1 MLNSWFRKFWTTL
14 LLAVLLTGGLTASAA
29 ELVLVSPHWEGIEY
43 EFGEAFKK
51 HYKAETGQDID
62 LKWLDVGGTSDIIR
76 YIESEFKNKPEGIG
90 IDLMFGGGVDPYFK
104 LKDEGLLTTYRL
116 PEEIL
121 NEIAPDIA
129 GSPLY
134 DPEYTWYAPT
144 MAGFGIIYNKPLIKK
159 RGLPTP
165 KTWADLARPEY
176 FSWVGTADPGKSGSV
191 HMCYEI
197 ILQSCGWER
206 GWEIVTA
213 LGGNA
218 RSFSAAASQVP
229 KDTATGDVACGLAID
244 FYAKMQA
251 IEAGEDIIGFVYP
264 AGLTVVNGD
273 AIGILKGAPNLEA
286 AQAFIRFVMSEP
298 GQRLWMLRVGE
309 SDGPVKYEL
318 AKFSVMPKVYD
329 LVEGRTSVDVDPFA
343 WPAGFRYDPELGSL
357 RWKMVSDLVRVLV
370 IEPHDDLTRVWKA
383 AVESGNADAALKTLA
398 GMPLTE
404 DEATE
409 LCRSGQ
415 WDDER
420 FRNEK
425 LVEWRA
431 FAAGKYGAK
440 GFGRN
445 LPALIVLGIVI
456 VAIVYAAVKRHIR
469 RKG

>member
-1 MLNSWFRKFWTTL
+1 MSNTWFGRSGL
-14 LLAVLLTGGLTASAA
+14 ALILAVFLGGGLTVSAG

-43 EFGEAFKK
+43 EFTEAFKK
-51 HYKAETGQDID
+51 HYKAETGEDIA

-90 IDLMFGGGVDPYFK
+90 IDLMFGGGVDPYFE
-104 LKDEGLLTTYRL
+104 LKDRGFLMTYKL

-121 NEIAPDIA
+121 NDIAPDIA

-134 DPEYTWYAPT
+134 DKDCTWYAPT
-144 MAGFGIIYNKPLIKK
+144 MAGFGIIYNKPLLAK

-176 FSWVGTADPGKSGSV
+176 FSWAGTADPGKSGSV

-197 ILQSCGWER
+197 ILQSCGWKR

-213 LGGNA
+213 MGGNA

-251 IEAGEDIIGFVYP
+251 LEAGEDLIGFVYP
-264 AGLTVVNGD
+264 EGLTVVNGD
-273 AIGILKGAPNLEA
+273 AIGILKGAPNAEA
-286 AQAFIRFVMSEP
+286 ARAFVRFVMSEA
-298 GQRLWMLRVGE
+298 GQRIWMLRVGE
-309 SDGPVKYEL
+309 TDGPVKYEL

-329 LVEGRTSVDVDPFA
+329 LVKGRTSVGVDPFA

-370 IEPHDDLTRVWKA
+370 IEPHDDLTRAWKA
-383 AVESGNADAALKTLA
+383 AIESGNAETALKTLA
-398 GMPLTE
+398 VMPLTE

-409 LCRSGQ
+409 LCRSDK

-431 FAAGKYGAK
+431 FAAEKYGAS

-445 LPALIVLGIVI
+445 LPALIVLCIV
-456 VAIVYAAVKRHIR
+456 VLAIVYAAVRRRIR